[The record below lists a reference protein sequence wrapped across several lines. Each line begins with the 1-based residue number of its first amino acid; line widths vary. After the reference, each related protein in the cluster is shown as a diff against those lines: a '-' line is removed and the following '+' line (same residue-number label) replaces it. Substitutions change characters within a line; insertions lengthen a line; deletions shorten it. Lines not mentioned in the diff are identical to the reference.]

1 MKQYQE
7 VLYALFA
14 VPFTAG
20 NGMRTPEGLRIHDGS
35 ISTVAIAVFLV
46 AIACVSIF
54 VSSSPIHTDPDNA
67 IRYVLMTIVAV
78 GIAAL
83 SLLWHKF
90 RRQIRENDNTVTYA
104 TNAKPTGLRLKFL
117 WLFCMG
123 LIVRTALS
131 VARRFHNISV
141 SRHLARSY
149 VSIFWNISLFA
160 FACLQTAF
168 ISYFRNTEIVGSLRV
183 HYGMIFI
190 IVANIS
196 IWFDSILLQEK
207 RFVLFHNETT
217 QNNGVESFNCT
228 KEPSVV
234 CLAENAF
241 PFVLPIVAE
250 FCLVSI
256 GFLFR
261 IWSTARKTMIR
272 TFLMN
277 LTDPREELTPLM
289 NQSEY
294 VEIDRQTQFP
304 YGSRRKS
311 ALLYLSAAVGAVF
324 VIVLVIIV
332 MAILTEKGEFKQLDL
347 YKSLKIYRLLY
358 TIVMI
363 GLVFLGF
370 GLLYGQCVPINNSR
384 PISAGENILL
394 FSLLGTVMYL
404 LFRVVA
410 SIHFES
416 IGSLNIADDI
426 LSLIHIYFQTV
437 LMLQSYRY
445 RRYRRLE
452 FLSIKNVFML
462 LFVMNLG
469 LWFND
474 SFLQNRTPFIN
485 TVNYKM
491 YSQQT
496 WDFVNGTLFPVVVF
510 FQFNCSMILYELHHN
525 FRSFDER

>member
-1 MKQYQE
+1 MKPYHE
-7 VLYALFA
+7 VLYALFV

-54 VSSSPIHTDPDNA
+54 VSSSPIHTDPENA
-67 IRYVLMTIVAV
+67 IRYVLMTIVVV

-104 TNAKPTGLRLKFL
+104 INAKPTGLRLKFL
-117 WLFCMG
+117 WLFCVG

-131 VARRFHNISV
+131 VARSVFH
-141 SRHLARSY
+141 HLGRSY
-149 VSIFWNISLFA
+149 VSIFWNILLFA
-160 FACLQTAF
+160 FACLQTTF

-228 KEPSVV
+228 QESSVV

-272 TFLMN
+272 NVLMN
-277 LTDPREELTPLM
+277 PTEPQEELTPLM

-294 VEIDRQTQFP
+294 VEIDQQTQFS
-304 YGSRRKS
+304 YGYRRKS

-324 VIVLVIIV
+324 VIILVIMV
-332 MAILTEKGEFKQLDL
+332 LAILTEQNEFKQQDL
-347 YKSLKIYRLLY
+347 YTSLKIYRLLY

-384 PISAGENILL
+384 PITAGENILL

-416 IGSLNIADDI
+416 IGSWNIADDV
-426 LSLIHIYFQTV
+426 LTLIHVYFQTV

-510 FQFNCSMILYELHHN
+510 FRFNCSMILYELHHS
-525 FRSFDER
+525 FRSFGKR

>member
-149 VSIFWNISLFA
+149 VSIFWNTSLFA

-277 LTDPREELTPLM
+277 LTDPR
-289 NQSEY
+289 
-294 VEIDRQTQFP
+294 
-304 YGSRRKS
+304 
-311 ALLYLSAAVGAVF
+311 
-324 VIVLVIIV
+324 
-332 MAILTEKGEFKQLDL
+332 
-347 YKSLKIYRLLY
+347 
-358 TIVMI
+358 
-363 GLVFLGF
+363 
-370 GLLYGQCVPINNSR
+370 
-384 PISAGENILL
+384 
-394 FSLLGTVMYL
+394 
-404 LFRVVA
+404 
-410 SIHFES
+410 
-416 IGSLNIADDI
+416 
-426 LSLIHIYFQTV
+426 
-437 LMLQSYRY
+437 
-445 RRYRRLE
+445 
-452 FLSIKNVFML
+452 
-462 LFVMNLG
+462 
-469 LWFND
+469 
-474 SFLQNRTPFIN
+474 
-485 TVNYKM
+485 
-491 YSQQT
+491 
-496 WDFVNGTLFPVVVF
+496 
-510 FQFNCSMILYELHHN
+510 
-525 FRSFDER
+525 